1 MLETSDEITFSWDDC
16 GKDLGAAFLDRPHE
30 RTVLS
35 EAELQVFEAIAIT
48 RGGEREQAL
57 GRLAED
63 GFPEPEA
70 AAALAR
76 LLGLGM
82 VKEVATAPQK
92 DAYYMPL
99 LYYHM
104 FVDPLKMEAYLRALE
119 RNVKPGMRVLDVGAG
134 VGIFSVMAARLGASK
149 VWAVESRPILST
161 AEALARDNGVADV
174 IEILRGDLFDPAVA
188 ERVEGVDL
196 VVSEFIGDEIFDEDI
211 LLKTLWIRDR
221 FLGGNA
227 SDRGAH
233 PARLIPQ
240 VLEAYAVPFECDLA
254 VSRSL
259 NRLGRVAA
267 TGAKHG
273 VKVDA
278 VVDLVRREGL
288 RSDFSDRLYTGSFR
302 EIDAD
307 EFRFLGAPTL
317 FHRADLTTNRYAFF
331 REKIEIPAEHT
342 GRLDGVLLYFVAH
355 LDDEVRISSA
365 PWLSRTHWPQV
376 LYLREGERR
385 VAPGDPI
392 ELSIAYT
399 GGRGFAVSLR

>member
-1 MLETSDEITFSWDDC
+1 MLYTSDEIAFSWDSQGQHLC
-16 GKDLGAAFLDRPHE
+16 AAFLDRPSD
-30 RTVLS
+30 RTVLG
-35 EAELQVFEAIAIT
+35 EAELRVLEAIALT
-48 RGGEREQAL
+48 RNGGRGQVL
-57 GRLAED
+57 GRL
-63 GFPEPEA
+63 EA
-70 AAALAR
+70 ASLDGAEASAALDR
-76 LLGLGM
+76 LLGLGFLR
-82 VKEVATAPQK
+82 EVSQAPQR

-104 FVDPLKMEAYLRALE
+104 FVDPLKMEAYVRALE
-119 RNVKPGMRVLDVGAG
+119 RNVQPGMRVLDVGAG
-134 VGIFSVMAARLGASK
+134 LGIFSVMAARLGAAK

-174 IEILRGDLFDPAVA
+174 IEIIRGDLFDPAVA
-188 ERVEGVDL
+188 DRVGDVDL
-196 VVSEFIGDEIFDEDI
+196 VVSEFVGDEIFDEDI
-211 LLKTLWIRDR
+211 LLKTLWMREQLLSSR
-221 FLGGNA
+221 T
-227 SDRGAH
+227 
-233 PARLIPQ
+233 ARLIPQ
-240 VLEAYAVPFECDLA
+240 ALEAYAVPFECDLA

-307 EFRFLGAPTL
+307 EFRFLGYPTL
-317 FHRADLTTNRYAFF
+317 FHRADLATHDYAFL
-331 REKIEIPAEHT
+331 RERIEIRAEHA

-355 LDDEVRISSA
+355 LDEEVRISSA

-376 LYLREGERR
+376 IYLREGERR
-385 VAPGDPI
+385 VTPGDPI

-399 GGRGFAVSLR
+399 GGRGFVVSLR

>member
-1 MLETSDEITFSWDDC
+1 MLETSDEITFSWDPC
-16 GKDLGAAFLDRPHE
+16 GKDLCVAFLDRPHE
-30 RTVLS
+30 RTVLGD
-35 EAELQVFEAIAIT
+35 AELRLLEAIAIT
-48 RGGEREQAL
+48 RGGAREDV
-57 GRLAED
+57 LAKLVAD
-63 GFPEPEA
+63 GTAEA
-70 AAALAR
+70 EATAALAR
-76 LLGLGM
+76 LLGRGM
-82 VKEVATAPQK
+82 VREVARAPQK

-104 FVDPLKMEAYLRALE
+104 FVDPLKMEAYVRALE

-134 VGIFSVMAARLGASK
+134 LGIFSVLAARLGAAK

-174 IEILRGDLFDPAVA
+174 IEFLRGDLFDPAIA
-188 ERVEGVDL
+188 DRVEDVDL

-221 FLGGNA
+221 FL
-227 SDRGAH
+227 SDRRGRSQ
-233 PARLIPQ
+233 PAQLVPR

-259 NRLGRVAA
+259 NRLSRVAA

-278 VVDLVRREGL
+278 VVDLLRREGL

-307 EFRFLGAPTL
+307 EFRFLASPTL
-317 FHRADLTTNRYAFF
+317 FHRADLTTNRHAFL
-331 REKIEIPAEHT
+331 REHIEIPAEHA
-342 GRLDGVLLYFVAH
+342 GRLDGVLLYFVAE
-355 LDDEVRISSA
+355 LDEEVRISSA

-376 LYLREGERR
+376 IYLREGERR

-399 GGRGFAVSLR
+399 GGRGFVVSLR